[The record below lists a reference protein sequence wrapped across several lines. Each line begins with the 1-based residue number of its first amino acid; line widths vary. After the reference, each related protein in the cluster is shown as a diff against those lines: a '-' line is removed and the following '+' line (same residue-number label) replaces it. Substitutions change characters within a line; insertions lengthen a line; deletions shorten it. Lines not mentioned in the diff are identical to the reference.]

1 MTDKTSDS
9 RLASIEATLLALTQT
24 VDHFIAASVD
34 AAKVLAEQRRLERT
48 EWQEAVKPIGRA
60 NWPLLLSFIAVIM
73 IIGTAVLAPMAADIT
88 KHAEELDKLRQ
99 EVGSRFEKFI
109 ELYNV
114 EHAKLRGELTV
125 HEALPVHPVAS
136 VQLKE
141 IYMRLEKLEKQVEA
155 ERAVPTPRFP

>member
-1 MTDKTSDS
+1 VTDKTSDS

-24 VDHFIAASVD
+24 VDRFISASVD
-34 AAKVLAEQRRLERT
+34 AAKVLAEQRRLERS

-60 NWPLLLSFIAVIM
+60 NWPLLLSFIGIIM
-73 IIGTAVLAPMAADIT
+73 LIGTAVLAPMAGNIG
-88 KHAEELDKLRQ
+88 KNGEETDKLRQ
-99 EVGSRFEKFI
+99 FTNSERE
-109 ELYNV
+109 
-114 EHAKLRGELTV
+114 KLRAELTE
-125 HEALPVHPVAS
+125 HMSLPVHPVAS